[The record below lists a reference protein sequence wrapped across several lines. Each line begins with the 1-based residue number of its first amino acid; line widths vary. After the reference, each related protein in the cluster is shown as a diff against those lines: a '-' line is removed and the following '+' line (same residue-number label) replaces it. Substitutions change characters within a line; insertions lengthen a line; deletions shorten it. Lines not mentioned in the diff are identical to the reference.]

1 MGCSVYGVER
11 SGVEC
16 LRSGVECLESG
27 VECTPRKKIELLKWV
42 QWGRLG
48 LFYRGGGDTLPHQV
62 GYRVECPPSSI
73 LHQPPGSSLFVK
85 ISNP

>member
-27 VECTPRKKIELLKWV
+27 VECTPRKKFELLKWV
-42 QWGRLG
+42 EWGRLG
-48 LFYRGGGDTLPHQV
+48 LFYRGGG
-62 GYRVECPPSSI
+62 
-73 LHQPPGSSLFVK
+73 
-85 ISNP
+85 